1 MTIVSLFLVFFKIG
15 LFSFG
20 GGYAMIPLIQT
31 EMQNA
36 GWIDAKEFAD
46 IVSISQMTPG
56 PIGINAATYV
66 GFRTAGI
73 PGSICATLGVF
84 LPSFLLIM
92 MAAAFFGKFSE
103 NRVVKAIFAG
113 IRPATIG
120 LIFIAVLFFAQ
131 VSVFNSSLGIE
142 NVGRFLLAKKI
153 ESPFSFKL
161 NTDGLIIFL
170 LIFFGITRLRLSAIF
185 AILISAVLGILLF

>member
-1 MTIVSLFLVFFKIG
+1 MIIISLFLVFFKIG
-15 LFSFG
+15 LFSLG

-36 GWIDAKEFAD
+36 GWIDTKEFAD

-56 PIGINAATYV
+56 PIGINVATYV

-73 PGSICATLGVF
+73 PGSICATMGVF

-92 MAAAFFGKFSE
+92 MAASFLGKFRE
-103 NRVVKAIFAG
+103 NQIVKAIFSG
-113 IRPATIG
+113 IKPATIG
-120 LIFIAVLFFAQ
+120 LIFIAALFFAQ
-131 VSVFNSSLGIE
+131 ISVFSSSLGLE
-142 NVGRFLLAKKI
+142 NVGRFLLAKKV

-161 NTDGLIIFL
+161 NTNGLIIFL
-170 LIFFGITRLRLSAIF
+170 LIFLGITRLRLSAIL
-185 AILISAVLGILLF
+185 AILISAMLGILLF

>member
-1 MTIVSLFLVFFKIG
+1 MIFMSLFLVFVKIG
-15 LFSFG
+15 LVTFG
-20 GGYAMIPLIQT
+20 GGYAMIPLIQM

-36 GWIDAKEFAD
+36 GWLDPKEFAD

-66 GFRTAGI
+66 GFRVAGI
-73 PGSICATLGVF
+73 SGSICATLGVF

-92 MAAAFFGKFSE
+92 MAAAFFEKFNE
-103 NRVVKAIFAG
+103 NRIVKAIFSG

-120 LIFIAVLFFAQ
+120 LIFIAALFFAQ
-131 VSVFNSSLGIE
+131 VSVFCSPLGIE

-161 NTDGLIIFL
+161 NTGGLIIFL
-170 LIFFGITRLRLSAIF
+170 LIFLGITRLRLSAILL
-185 AILISAVLGILLF
+185 ILISAVLGILLF